1 MHTHHVIA
9 DENLSERGNAHQHQ
23 SQDQRNG
30 LLLTGQRS
38 QKQRQNHEL
47 QRLLEI
53 GTDKFIRAYIDN
65 GDKKL
70 DPKHDFML
78 TYWKAKDA
86 PKNLGSSK
94 KIAMHNYYIAGHPPV
109 GGVVVEYDQLTI
121 TSGNYSTS
129 SAQFPHAGWVK
140 ALGFD
145 PTNIN
150 QSLP

>member
-1 MHTHHVIA
+1 MSLLMRTWV
-9 DENLSERGNAHQHQ
+9 SEATRTSVNPKSKATVYSWQA
-23 SQDQRNG
+23 NYP
-30 LLLTGQRS
+30 RS
-38 QKQRQNHEL
+38 NDKITNFKGF
-47 QRLLEI
+47 LEI
-53 GTDKFIRAYIDN
+53 GADKSIRAYIDN
-65 GDKKL
+65 GNKKL
-70 DPKHDFML
+70 DPKHDFLL
-78 TYWKAKDA
+78 TSWKAKDA

-94 KIAMHNYYIAGHPPV
+94 KIAMNNYYIAGHPPL